1 MNQGLKWKLLAIL
14 LLVFIAGGM
23 AGAFIA
29 AAQVRHRFFH
39 PPATMLNERM
49 RRHLRAQLHLNQEQL
64 ANISPI
70 IDKTAGQLEEI
81 QRATAERVREAIA
94 QEHREIAPYL
104 SDEQR
109 AKLKELEA
117 RPHRRQPFRG
127 PRRSPGQQRELKG
140 TPEMTATAFS
150 QPTDR

>member
-1 MNQGLKWKLLAIL
+1 MNHGLKWKLIAVL

-23 AGAFIA
+23 AGAFIG

-39 PPATMLNERM
+39 PQSTTLSERM
-49 RRHLRAQLHLNQEQL
+49 RRHLRVQLHLNKEQL

-70 IDKTAGQLEEI
+70 IDKAAAQLGEI
-81 QRATAERVREAIA
+81 QRNTGERVRETIA

-109 AKLKELEA
+109 IKLKELEA
-117 RPHRRQPFRG
+117 RPYHWQPFRA
-127 PRRSPGQQRELKG
+127 PRRSPPQQQ
-140 TPEMTATAFS
+140 
-150 QPTDR
+150 QP